1 VCGARVSSV
10 KLTAILVAIA
20 RPIRR
25 ALIGSPEIGI
35 VRAVMTRPAQRMLS
49 LLALVTL
56 PLVGCEEA
64 GGPVDVYNL
73 EPRHGQTAGEQAVR
87 ISGANFRQD
96 IGYAVYFGSERA
108 TQVTIMDTSTLL
120 VATPQHDLGTV
131 DVVVASEAGP
141 AFRLHDAFAFDDTG
155 GTEADHAGSSAGG
168 AERY

>member
-1 VCGARVSSV
+1 
-10 KLTAILVAIA
+10 
-20 RPIRR
+20 
-25 ALIGSPEIGI
+25 
-35 VRAVMTRPAQRMLS
+35 MTRSALRVVS
-49 LLALVTL
+49 LVCVVSA
-56 PLVGCEEA
+56 PLIGCEEG
-64 GGPVDVYNL
+64 GGPMDVYNI

-87 ISGANFRQD
+87 ITGANFRQD

-141 AFRLHDAFAFDDTG
+141 AFRIHDAFAFDDTG
-155 GTEADHAGSSAGG
+155 GTEADHHGSSQGG